1 MPAIC
6 LQRTQKIANL
16 RKIRLLARDGNS
28 FMCILCDEEIANKW
42 QRNKEEKILVLSA
55 ALVIRAYIIFTVHV
69 SKKRKSQDFHGP
81 WNKLDANTNVQ
92 PI

>member
-28 FMCILCDEEIANKW
+28 FMCILCDEEIANK
-42 QRNKEEKILVLSA
+42 
-55 ALVIRAYIIFTVHV
+55 
-69 SKKRKSQDFHGP
+69 
-81 WNKLDANTNVQ
+81 
-92 PI
+92 